1 MTLWVFMFTSS
12 HVFISTK
19 HSSILLK
26 TNIRTWWEHVAQKM
40 INRHTNK
47 KNLIINNAI
56 FHLWVMVETNRQ
68 KASKT
73 SISFLALFLT
83 TSLGHLPV
91 SIQLF
96 SSYFN
101 IKRKLFNSP
110 RVFIIRYPARK
121 TRYGH
126 IIENFWFEIYSDYNT
141 INDFNIMIL
150 YIHRHS

>member
-1 MTLWVFMFTSS
+1 MGF
-12 HVFISTK
+12 HVYFLTRFYFN
-19 HSSILLK
+19 K
-26 TNIRTWWEHVAQKM
+26 TFRRNAETNMRTWWEHVAKKI
-40 INRHTNK
+40 INRQTNK

-121 TRYGH
+121 TRYGLM
-126 IIENFWFEIYSDYNT
+126 IENFLFKIYNAGITTHYTLKQLWYGQWF
-141 INDFNIMIL
+141 
-150 YIHRHS
+150 